1 MGYHLLVYGDSN
13 SWGYLD
19 DGQGLRYEARWPV
32 AMAEALRTQLNTDI
46 YLYEEA
52 LPGRTTA
59 YRDPQEGPEY
69 NGLPFLKPALLS
81 HAPLDF
87 VIIMLGTNDMKA
99 RFDASASAVCDNLIQ
114 LAKIVRRTPV
124 GQGKWRDAA
133 PPPVMIATP
142 ALMGERINNPSWLRY
157 DEWQGGYDKMRQLPT
172 LTKQAITHLGDDAI
186 SFYDANEAVTPSER
200 DPIHWGA
207 ESHHALGAALADR
220 LSSLPRSAK

>member
-69 NGLPFLKPALLS
+69 NGLPYLKPALLS
-81 HAPLDF
+81 HAPIDMVL
-87 VIIMLGTNDMKA
+87 IMLGTNDAKA
-99 RFDASASAVCDNLIQ
+99 RFDASADAITDNLIQ
-114 LAKIVRRTPV
+114 LAKIARRAPV
-124 GQGKWRDAA
+124 GQGKWREA
-133 PPPVMIATP
+133 PPPKVMLIAP
-142 ALMGERINNPSWLRY
+142 ANLGPKSIDPSWLRY
-157 DEWQGGYDKMRQLPT
+157 EEWLGGAQT
-172 LTKQAITHLGDDAI
+172 LADIPALLAQKIKKLGDDGI
-186 SFYDANEAVTPSER
+186 SFADANQAVSPSMR
-200 DPIHWGA
+200 DPIHWPMA
-207 ESHHALGAALADR
+207 SHQDMGQMIARAVADQ
-220 LSSLPRSAK
+220 LS